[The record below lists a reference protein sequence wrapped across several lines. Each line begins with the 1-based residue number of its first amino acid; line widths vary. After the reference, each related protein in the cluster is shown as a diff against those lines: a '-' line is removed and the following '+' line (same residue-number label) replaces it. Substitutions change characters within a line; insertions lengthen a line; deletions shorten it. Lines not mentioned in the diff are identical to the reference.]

1 MSKPLL
7 TEAEVKQLD
16 AGSPCYVLKG
26 TLVTPLDRE
35 LAALRQNEI
44 IECGSKEE
52 FTSLKSTNRRI
63 ALGADH
69 GGYLLKEQLKV
80 FLKDTGHQVLDCGA
94 HSQEAVDYPDLA
106 LKVALAVKSGQALW
120 GIMVDGVGTGSC
132 MVANKV
138 PGIRAAHCYDRL
150 TARNSR
156 EHNDANVLTLGG
168 QVLQPDQAILIV
180 STWLNTTFA
189 GGRHQRRVSKI
200 EQVEQQFLKDT
211 ITALAGD
218 CSCAL

>member
-1 MSKPLL
+1 MSKRVL
-7 TEAEVKQLD
+7 TEADVRQLE
-16 AGSPCYVLKG
+16 AGSPCYVLRG
-26 TLVTPLDRE
+26 TVITALARD
-35 LAALRQNEI
+35 LAASQNNPI
-44 IECGSKEE
+44 IECGSREE
-52 FTSLKSTNRRI
+52 LGGLKPANRRI

-69 GGYLLKEQLKV
+69 GGFLLKEQLKD
-80 FLKDTGHQVLDCGA
+80 FLKEAGYVVLDCGT

-106 LKVALAVKSGQALW
+106 LKVAVAVKAGEAIR

-156 EHNDANVLTLGG
+156 EHNDANLLTLGG
-168 QVLQPDQAILIV
+168 QVLSADQAALIV
-180 STWLNTTFA
+180 STWLNTPFA

-200 EQVEQQFLKDT
+200 EQAEQQFLKDT
-211 ITALAGD
+211 VAAIEGD

>member
-1 MSKPLL
+1 MSKPVL
-7 TEAEVKQLD
+7 TEAEVRDLEV
-16 AGSPCYVLKG
+16 GSPCYVLKG
-26 TLVTPLDRE
+26 TLITDLARD
-35 LAALRQNEI
+35 LAASRQNEI

-52 FTSLKSTNRRI
+52 LGGLKSPNRRI

-69 GGYLLKEQLKV
+69 GGYALKEQLKV
-80 FLKDTGHQVLDCGA
+80 FLQDSGYQVLDCGT
-94 HSQEAVDYPDLA
+94 HTQEAVDYPDLA
-106 LKVALAVKSGQALW
+106 LKVSLAVKTGQAVR
-120 GIMVDGVGTGSC
+120 GIMIDGVGTGSC

-156 EHNDANVLTLGG
+156 EHNDANILTLGG
-168 QVLQPDQAILIV
+168 QVLLLEQATLIV
-180 STWLNTTFA
+180 STWLNTAFA

-200 EQVEQQFLKDT
+200 EQAEQQFLKDT
-211 ITALAGD
+211 VTAIAGD

>member
-1 MSKPLL
+1 MNKPVL

-26 TLVTPLDRE
+26 TLITALARE
-35 LAALRQNEI
+35 LAASRQNEI
-44 IECGSKEE
+44 IECSDKEDMLGL
-52 FTSLKSTNRRI
+52 SAINRRV

-69 GGYLLKEQLKV
+69 GGYALKEHLKI
-80 FLKDTGHQVLDCGA
+80 FLNDAGYQVLDCGT

-106 LKVALAVKSGQALW
+106 LKVAVAVKTGQALR
-120 GIMVDGVGTGSC
+120 GIIVDGMGTGSC

-168 QVLQPDQAILIV
+168 QVVLPDQATLIV
-180 STWLNTTFA
+180 STWLNTVFA
-189 GGRHQRRVSKI
+189 GGRHQRRVAKI
-200 EQVEQQFLKDT
+200 EQAEQQFLKDT
-211 ITALAGD
+211 VAAVDGD

>member
-26 TLVTPLDRE
+26 TLVTALARE

-132 MVANKV
+132 
-138 PGIRAAHCYDRL
+138 
-150 TARNSR
+150 
-156 EHNDANVLTLGG
+156 
-168 QVLQPDQAILIV
+168 
-180 STWLNTTFA
+180 
-189 GGRHQRRVSKI
+189 
-200 EQVEQQFLKDT
+200 
-211 ITALAGD
+211 
-218 CSCAL
+218 

>member
-26 TLVTPLDRE
+26 TLVTALARE

-69 GGYLLKEQLKV
+69 GGYLLKEQLQV

-168 QVLQPDQAILIV
+168 QVLQPDQATLIV
-180 STWLNTTFA
+180 STWLNTSFA

-200 EQVEQQFLKDT
+200 QQAEQQFLKDT
-211 ITALAGD
+211 VTAVAGD

>member
-1 MSKPLL
+1 MSKPVL
-7 TEAEVKQLD
+7 TEAEVKQLEV
-16 AGSPCYVLKG
+16 GSPCYVLKG
-26 TLVTPLDRE
+26 TLITALARE
-35 LAALRQNEI
+35 LAASRQNEI
-44 IECGSKEE
+44 IECSTKDELAG
-52 FTSLKSTNRRI
+52 LKSSNRRI

-69 GGYLLKEQLKV
+69 GGYALKQQLKV
-80 FLKDTGHQVLDCGA
+80 FLQDAGYQVLDCGA

-106 LKVALAVKSGQALW
+106 LKVAIAVKTGQALL

-168 QVLQPDQAILIV
+168 QVLLPDQAALIV
-180 STWLNTTFA
+180 STWLNTAFA

-200 EQVEQQFLKDT
+200 EQVEQQFLKNT
-211 ITALAGD
+211 VAAVAGD

>member
-1 MSKPLL
+1 MNKPVL
-7 TEAEVKQLD
+7 TEAEVRQLEP
-16 AGSPCYVLKG
+16 GSPCYVLRG
-26 TLVTPLDRE
+26 TLITALARE
-35 LAALRQNEI
+35 LAASRQNEI
-44 IECGSKEE
+44 VECSEKEDVVR
-52 FTSLKSTNRRI
+52 LKASNRRI

-69 GGYLLKEQLKV
+69 GGFALKEHLKI
-80 FLKDTGHQVLDCGA
+80 FLNDAGYQVLDCGT

-106 LKVALAVKSGQALW
+106 LKVAIAVKTGQAPR

-168 QVLQPDQAILIV
+168 QVISPDQATLIV
-180 STWLNTTFA
+180 STWLNTAFA
-189 GGRHQRRVSKI
+189 GGRHQRRVAKI
-200 EQVEQQFLKDT
+200 EQAEQQFLKDT
-211 ITALAGD
+211 VAAVDGD
-218 CSCAL
+218 CTCAL

>member
-1 MSKPLL
+1 MSKSVL

-26 TLVTPLDRE
+26 TLVTE
-35 LAALRQNEI
+35 LAREVATLRQNEI
-44 IECGSKEE
+44 IECSSEE
-52 FTSLKSTNRRI
+52 ELTSLKSTCRRI

-69 GGYLLKEQLKV
+69 GGYLLKEHLKH
-80 FLKDTGHQVLDCGA
+80 FLKDAGYQVLDCGA
-94 HSQEAVDYPDLA
+94 HSQDAVDYPDFA
-106 LKVALAVKSGQALW
+106 LKVAVVVKSGQALL

-168 QVLQPDQAILIV
+168 QVLQPDQATLIV
-180 STWLNTTFA
+180 STWLKTSFA

-200 EQVEQQFLKDT
+200 EQTEQQFLKDT
-211 ITALAGD
+211 VTAVAGD

>member
-1 MSKPLL
+1 M
-7 TEAEVKQLD
+7 AR
-16 AGSPCYVLKG
+16 LK
-26 TLVTPLDRE
+26 
-35 LAALRQNEI
+35 ASNRQ
-44 IECGSKEE
+44 
-52 FTSLKSTNRRI
+52 I

-69 GGYLLKEQLKV
+69 GGFVLKEQLKT
-80 FLKDTGHQVLDCGA
+80 FLKDAGYQVLDYGA

-106 LKVALAVKSGQALW
+106 LKVAIAVKSGQALW

-168 QVLQPDQAILIV
+168 QVLALDQATLIV
-180 STWLNTTFA
+180 STWLNTPFA

-211 ITALAGD
+211 VAAIAGD

>member
-26 TLVTPLDRE
+26 TLVTALARE

-106 LKVALAVKSGQALW
+106 LKVALAVKSGEALW

-150 TARNSR
+150 TARSSR

-200 EQVEQQFLKDT
+200 EQAEQQFLKDT
-211 ITALAGD
+211 MTALAGD

>member
-1 MSKPLL
+1 MNKPVL

-26 TLVTPLDRE
+26 TLITALARE
-35 LAALRQNEI
+35 LAVLRQNEI
-44 IECGSKEE
+44 IECGSNEE
-52 FTSLKSTNRRI
+52 LGGLKSVSRRI

-69 GGYLLKEQLKV
+69 GGYVLKEHLKL
-80 FLKDTGHQVLDCGA
+80 FLKDAGYQVLDCGA
-94 HSQEAVDYPDLA
+94 HNQDAVDYPDLA
-106 LKVALAVKSGQALW
+106 LKVAIAVKSGQALS

-168 QVLQPDQAILIV
+168 QVLQPDQATLIV
-180 STWLNTTFA
+180 STWLNTAFA

-200 EQVEQQFLKDT
+200 EQAEQQFLKDT
-211 ITALAGD
+211 VTAVAGD

>member
-1 MSKPLL
+1 MNRPVL
-7 TEAEVKQLD
+7 TEAEVKQLE

-26 TLVTPLDRE
+26 TLITALARE
-35 LAALRQNEI
+35 LAASRQNEI
-44 IECGSKEE
+44 IECSDKDLAG
-52 FTSLKSTNRRI
+52 LRATNRRI

-69 GGYLLKEQLKV
+69 GGYVLKEHLKI
-80 FLKDTGHQVLDCGA
+80 FLNDAGYQVLDCGT
-94 HSQEAVDYPDLA
+94 HSQESVDYPDLA
-106 LKVALAVKSGQALW
+106 LKVAVAVKTGQAHR

-168 QVLQPDQAILIV
+168 QVVLPDQATLIV
-180 STWLNTTFA
+180 STWLNTAFA

-200 EQVEQQFLKDT
+200 EQTEQQFLKDT
-211 ITALAGD
+211 VAAVDGD

>member
-1 MSKPLL
+1 MSKPVL
-7 TEAEVKQLD
+7 TEAEVRQLD

-26 TLVTPLDRE
+26 TLVTSLARE
-35 LAALRQNEI
+35 LAASRQNEI

-52 FTSLKSTNRRI
+52 FRSLKSTNRRI

-69 GGYLLKEQLKV
+69 GGYILKEHLKL
-80 FLKDTGHQVLDCGA
+80 FLTDAGYEVLDCGA

-106 LKVALAVKSGQALW
+106 LKVAVTVKSGQASW
-120 GIMVDGVGTGSC
+120 GIMVDGIGTGSC
-132 MVANKV
+132 IVANKV

-150 TARNSR
+150 TAHNSR

-168 QVLQPDQAILIV
+168 QVLQPDQATLIV
-180 STWLNTTFA
+180 STWLNTSFA

-200 EQVEQQFLKDT
+200 EQAEQQFLKDT
-211 ITALAGD
+211 VTAVAGD

>member
-1 MSKPLL
+1 MNRPVL
-7 TEAEVKQLD
+7 TEAEVKQLE

-26 TLVTPLDRE
+26 TLITALARE
-35 LAALRQNEI
+35 LAASRQNEI
-44 IECGSKEE
+44 IECSDKED
-52 FTSLKSTNRRI
+52 LAGLRATNRRI

-69 GGYLLKEQLKV
+69 GGYVLKEHLKI
-80 FLKDTGHQVLDCGA
+80 FLNDAGYQVLDCGT
-94 HSQEAVDYPDLA
+94 HNQESVDYPDLA
-106 LKVALAVKSGQALW
+106 LKVAVAVKTGQAHR

-168 QVLQPDQAILIV
+168 QVVLPDQATLIV
-180 STWLNTTFA
+180 STWLNTAFA

-200 EQVEQQFLKDT
+200 EQTEQQFLKDT
-211 ITALAGD
+211 VAAVDGD

>member
-1 MSKPLL
+1 MSRPVL
-7 TEAEVKQLD
+7 TETEVKQLD
-16 AGSPCYVLKG
+16 VGSPCYVLKG
-26 TLVTPLDRE
+26 TLVTALARE

-44 IECGSKEE
+44 IECGSQEE

-69 GGYLLKEQLKV
+69 GGYILKEHLKHV
-80 FLKDTGHQVLDCGA
+80 LKDAGYQVLDCGT

-106 LKVALAVKSGQALW
+106 LKVAVAVKSGQALW

-168 QVLQPDQAILIV
+168 QVLQPDQATLIV
-180 STWLNTTFA
+180 STWLNTSFA

-200 EQVEQQFLKDT
+200 EQTEQQFLKDT
-211 ITALAGD
+211 VTAVPGD